1 MSPKKK
7 IVSSWSGLLGY
18 SVVQSFSRILL
29 FATPWT
35 AARLPCTVLSPGVC
49 SNSCPWSP
57 WCSRSEQIKMMASHS
72 DWVSGLQQ
80 VRLSPWGQGALAT
93 EHTAGVCPNQ
103 PGFPGGS
110 VSKEPACS
118 AGDLGSIP
126 GSGRSPGEENGLPLQ
141 YSCLE
146 NPMDRGAWQDT
157 VHGVTKRWTPWKLLS
172 MSTKPYKKY
181 KILRR

>member
-1 MSPKKK
+1 
-7 IVSSWSGLLGY
+7 
-18 SVVQSFSRILL
+18 
-29 FATPWT
+29 
-35 AARLPCTVLSPGVC
+35 
-49 SNSCPWSP
+49 
-57 WCSRSEQIKMMASHS
+57 MMASHS

-146 NPMDRGAWQDT
+146 NPMDRGAWQYT
-157 VHGVTKRWTPWKLLS
+157 VHGVTIVRQDKG
-172 MSTKPYKKY
+172 TKPSPPTNLKRGGRGLGRGKAQR
-181 KILRR
+181 KSESPIWRVDSTHQSNH